1 MKLRPSRFFKCFHLL
16 RRFREAFAPLFAT
29 LSTSLLGETSYFEAP
44 YPESPS
50 QTIIQLSRG
59 WMCGIFIVAAAVS
72 AVHGPAVLF
81 AAPPGGYNNGRL
93 HTSAAR
99 RKPRAKLRRKELC
112 L

>member
-1 MKLRPSRFFKCFHLL
+1 MKLRPSRFFKCLHLL
-16 RRFREAFAPLFAT
+16 RRFREAFASLSAT

-50 QTIIQLSRG
+50 QTIIQPARG
-59 WMCGIFIVAAAVS
+59 GMCGILSGLAAVY
-72 AVHGPAVLF
+72 GPAVLF

-99 RKPRAKLRRKELC
+99 MKPCAKLRRKELC